1 MTADANQTLWRFIHL
16 DHYSRPPETSRETM
30 RKGISGLWLRL
41 GWGST
46 VEASVFA
53 ENELSQ
59 VPQELV
65 DKAAPDPDWSASIA
79 AVTAAL
85 DTWIDAKVPGST
97 NQIFVG
103 PPYHGTSEIL
113 TAWAQARGWRVVAA
127 PSPEMILSGGQEWL
141 TQFEEDNDPLVLPH
155 LEHCYLR
162 HYNGLTLLRRL
173 LDHIISQSRRW
184 LVGCDSWA
192 WAYLS
197 KALKVDT
204 VFPMP
209 FILEAF
215 DQERLKIWFQQ
226 LAAAS
231 GEDNFVFRQLDSGRY
246 VLPPVTGD
254 EVSGDWN
261 QGTAAEDSSF
271 LRNVAAYSRGIPGVA
286 WAVWRHSFGFVD
298 TTPEDREE
306 SDPEVP
312 TAREAEASAPD
323 APATGEGEESDG
335 KAPGAEEVHPAHPIL
350 VTPWSK
356 INLPGFPFQHVSLG
370 LLMVLHTL
378 LIHGGL
384 WSQIFPQLLPL
395 SPMEILENLYLLQ
408 ASGLVESNQSFWRVT
423 AAGYPA
429 VRQVL
434 QSEGYLTD
442 AI

>member
-1 MTADANQTLWRFIHL
+1 MTTKANHTPWRFIRL
-16 DHYSRPPETSRETM
+16 DQYKLPPETSRETM

-41 GWGST
+41 GWGSK
-46 VEASVFA
+46 VEESVFA

-65 DKAAPDPDWSASIA
+65 DKAAPDPDWSAFLA
-79 AVTAAL
+79 AMTAVL

-103 PPYHGTSEIL
+103 PPYHGTGKIL
-113 TAWAQARGWRVVAA
+113 TAWGQARGWRLISA
-127 PSPEMILSGGQEWL
+127 PPPEMILTGGQEWL
-141 TQFEEDNDPLVLPH
+141 TQFEDDNEPLVLPH

-197 KALKVDT
+197 KALKVGT

-215 DQERLKIWFQQ
+215 DQDRLKIWFQQ
-226 LAAAS
+226 LASAS
-231 GEDNFVFRQLDSGRY
+231 AENNFVFRQLDSGKY
-246 VLPPVTGD
+246 VLPPSTG
-254 EVSGDWN
+254 EEASGDWN
-261 QGTAAEDSSF
+261 QGAAAEDGSF
-271 LRNVAAYSRGIPGVA
+271 LKNVAAFSRGIPGVA

-298 TTPEDREE
+298 TTAEDGAECAL
-306 SDPEVP
+306 EVP
-312 TAREAEASAPD
+312 ATEDGKESAPEASAAEGGEECD
-323 APATGEGEESDG
+323 QEAPAA
-335 KAPGAEEVHPAHPIL
+335 KEVNPAHPIL

-356 INLPGFPFQHVSLG
+356 IDLPGFPFQHVSLG

-384 WSQIFPQLLPL
+384 CSRILPELLPM
-395 SPMEILENLYLLQ
+395 SPMEILENLYLLE
-408 ASGLVESNQSFWRVT
+408 ASGLLESDRGFWRVT
-423 AAGYPA
+423 PAGYPA

>member
-1 MTADANQTLWRFIHL
+1 MTTEANQTPWRFIRL
-16 DHYSRPPETSRETM
+16 DQYKRPPETSRETM
-30 RKGISGLWLRL
+30 RKGLSGLWLRL
-41 GWGST
+41 GWGSKA
-46 VEASVFA
+46 EESVFA

-65 DKAAPDPDWSASIA
+65 DKAAPDPDWSAFLA
-79 AVTAAL
+79 AMTARL

-103 PPYHGTSEIL
+103 PPYHGTAEIL
-113 TAWAQARGWRVVAA
+113 TAWAQARGWRLVAA
-127 PSPEMILSGGQEWL
+127 PSPEMILTGGQEWL
-141 TQFEEDNDPLVLPH
+141 TQFEEDNEPLVLPH

-215 DQERLKIWFQQ
+215 DEESLKIWFQR

-231 GEDNFVFRQLDSGRY
+231 GEDFVFRQLDSGKY
-246 VLPPVTGD
+246 VLPPAAGD
-254 EVSGDWN
+254 KVSGDLS
-261 QGTAAEDSSF
+261 QGNFAEDGSF
-271 LRNVAAYSRGIPGVA
+271 LKHVAAFSRGIPGVA
-286 WAVWRHSFGFVD
+286 WAVWRHSFGFIS
-298 TTPEDREE
+298 TTEKD
-306 SDPEVP
+306 
-312 TAREAEASAPD
+312 
-323 APATGEGEESDG
+323 GEESQQE
-335 KAPGAEEVHPAHPIL
+335 APAVETGEESGQEAPRAEDVKPAHPIL

-356 INLPGFPFQHVSLG
+356 IDLPGFPFHRVSLG

-384 WSQIFPQLLPL
+384 WSRIFPELLPL
-395 SPMEILENLYLLQ
+395 SPMEILENLYLLE
-408 ASGLVESNQSFWRVT
+408 ASGLVESDQSFWRVT
-423 AAGYPA
+423 ATGYPP

>member
-1 MTADANQTLWRFIHL
+1 MTTDANQPPWRFIRL
-16 DHYSRPPETSRETM
+16 DQYKRPPETSRETM
-30 RKGISGLWLRL
+30 RKGFSGLWLRL
-41 GWGST
+41 GWGSKA
-46 VEASVFA
+46 EESVFA

-65 DKAAPDPDWSASIA
+65 DKAAPDPDWSAFIA
-79 AVTAAL
+79 AMTAGL

-103 PPYHGTSEIL
+103 PPYHGTAEIL
-113 TAWAQARGWRVVAA
+113 TAWAQARGWRLVAA
-127 PSPEMILSGGQEWL
+127 PSPDMILTGGQEWL
-141 TQFEEDNDPLVLPH
+141 TKFEEDNEPLVLPH

-173 LDHIISQSRRW
+173 LDHIISQTRRW

-204 VFPMP
+204 VFPTP
-209 FILEAF
+209 FILEGF

-226 LAAAS
+226 LASAS
-231 GEDNFVFRQLDSGRY
+231 GKDNFVFRQLDSGKY
-246 VLPPVTGD
+246 VLPPGARD
-254 EVSGDWN
+254 EVSGDRS
-261 QGTAAEDSSF
+261 QGADAEDSSF

-298 TTPEDREE
+298 TTAEDEEE
-306 SDPEVP
+306 SDPEAPV
-312 TAREAEASAPD
+312 AEDDGGRDPG
-323 APATGEGEESDG
+323 APA
-335 KAPGAEEVHPAHPIL
+335 AEDVNPAHPIL
-350 VTPWSK
+350 VTPWSQL
-356 INLPGFPFQHVSLG
+356 NLPGFPFQRVSLG

-384 WSQIFPQLLPL
+384 WSRIFPELLPL
-395 SPMEILENLYLLQ
+395 SPMEILENLYLLE
-408 ASGLVESNQSFWRVT
+408 ASGLLESDQGFWRVT
-423 AAGYPA
+423 PAGYPA
-429 VRQVL
+429 VRRVL
-434 QSEGYLTD
+434 QIEGYLTD